1 MVVAIIIA
9 TVVGNGCWQQLLATM
24 VGAGGSGIAGEATGA
39 AAGWPRAEWG
49 ALGVRGKRL

>member
-39 AAGWPRAEWG
+39 AAG
-49 ALGVRGKRL
+49 